1 MTLAFTICSINYLA
15 QARTLG
21 ESLVA
26 TNPSVRFVVG
36 LVDKLAGVTFEA
48 DKKPPFEWLEVQA
61 LTIQNFEWM
70 TAHYDITELNT
81 AVKPYFIR
89 HFFEKNPE
97 VETVI
102 YFDPDI
108 IVFQPLDHLLASLAL
123 HPIVVTPHIT
133 VPHDDDLSTNE
144 NDHLN
149 TGTYNLGFI
158 ALRRSSDVTEFVAWW
173 CEKLAYECFNNV
185 CEGLFTDQKW
195 INLVPIYW
203 PGTKIE
209 KHPGYNVAYWN
220 LHERHL
226 SQRNGTFFVNETWPL
241 QFFHF
246 SGYGLNQPTV
256 LSKYQN
262 RHTFPTRPD
271 VFPLFRYYAARLEA
285 NHNAY
290 YADFPCAYL
299 KPKPVVRLKRVRKFL
314 NSPLRKVV
322 QWLEHIT

>member
-1 MTLAFTICSINYLA
+1 VTLAFTICSINYLA

-21 ESLVA
+21 ESLAA
-26 TNPSVRFVVG
+26 TNPDVRFVVG

-48 DKKPPFEWLEVQA
+48 DKQPPFELLEVEA
-61 LTIQNFEWM
+61 LNIPNFAWM
-70 TAHYDITELNT
+70 IRHYDITELNT
-81 AVKPYFIR
+81 AVKPYFID
-89 HFFEKNPE
+89 FFLKKNPE
-97 VETVI
+97 VENVV

-108 IVFQPLDHLLASLAL
+108 IVFQPLDHLPTSLQH

-133 VPHDDDLSTNE
+133 VPHDDDLSPNE

-173 CEKLAYECFNNV
+173 CEKLSYECFNDV

-226 SQRNGTFFVNETWPL
+226 SERDGAPFVNQTHPL

-246 SGYGLNQPTV
+246 SGYGLNRPDEI
-256 LSKYQN
+256 SKYQN
-262 RHTFPTRPD
+262 RHTFANRPD
-271 VFPLFRYYAARLEA
+271 VVPLFRHYAARLEA

-290 YADFPCAYL
+290 YAGLPCAYV
-299 KPKPVVRLKRVRKFL
+299 KPKPIVRLKRVRKAL
-314 NSPLRKVV
+314 NAPLKRLAS
-322 QWLEHIT
+322 WLETA